1 MALPT
6 ADRLQTIGYRRA
18 RLLLVLAGLAML
30 TVVTIIMYVRRVD
43 TVEVVATL
51 LFVPVFLGF
60 LFFRAPGGLIAAVG
74 ASAVY
79 IALRLPAVEVVGVA
93 TFAGLILSRCFAYLV
108 FGLLGGWS
116 NQVLEQSL
124 DKLDLYDQIDDS
136 TGLLNARAF
145 GQDSELEAAR
155 AVRYETLFSISVVEL
170 PVGPVA
176 ALGRRK
182 QAAILAELGRKLAD
196 SVRTVDRVAHGR
208 DDTIHTFAAILPET
222 SAQGGS
228 ILSERFADAVH
239 GFLVARGVDL
249 ERSAVRHHTIT
260 VPGDEG
266 HLDKLREW
274 FAAVDAH
281 DHASSAPT

>member
-1 MALPT
+1 VALPT
-6 ADRLQTIGYRRA
+6 TDRLQTIGYRRA
-18 RLLLVLAGLAML
+18 RLLLVFAGLAML

-60 LFFRAPGGLIAAVG
+60 LFFRAPGGLIAAIA

-79 IALRLPAVEVVGVA
+79 IALRLPAIEAVGAA

-116 NQVLEQSL
+116 SQVLEQSL
-124 DKLDLYDQIDDS
+124 DKLDLYDQIDDA

-145 GQDSELEAAR
+145 GQDTEFEAAR
-155 AVRYETLFSISVVEL
+155 ASRYETLFSVSVVEV
-170 PVGPVA
+170 PIEPIA

-228 ILSERFADAVH
+228 ILSERFAEAVH
-239 GFLVARGVDL
+239 GFLVGRGVDL
-249 ERSAVRHHTIT
+249 ERTSVAHHTIT
-260 VPGDEG
+260 VPGDEAD
-266 HLDKLREW
+266 LEALCER
-274 FAAVDAH
+274 FAAIDAH
-281 DHASSAPT
+281 EHAVTPI